1 MRKNLARSQRS
12 IYVLIA
18 TTILILCAFRVN
30 AQQTAQTQKPQDEDY
45 RIHLKAMIFDPLR
58 GAGNIAAEL
67 RLPEGT
73 AVQRRIIQ
81 FRAPLTRDQ
90 RQMLT
95 SQYGLKLTDYIP
107 NLAYLERIPDDLL
120 TKLKQV
126 DLVRAIVP
134 YQPAFK
140 ISPTIGKLKFHTE
153 ERRKMR
159 GLLLVAVLFDDA
171 DPQQVATSI
180 RGISGITNIEVED
193 LRKSG
198 APARIRFTASSQ
210 SVLPEIARLDGV
222 RWIEEVAEQ
231 MEDNG
236 NTAGTIQS
244 GTPGNTPIW
253 DRGIHG
259 EGQIIG
265 VIDSGAVDIGHCFF
279 EDPTNNTP
287 GPTHRKVLE
296 VRPAINNGHSTFVAG
311 IALGDDFNNP
321 GATANRGNAWAA
333 RLVSGGRAEGI
344 FNALT
349 SNNAQGV
356 RINTNSWHDN
366 TNGAGNP
373 ALYNLTASDAD
384 TFTWNNEDHVVLGSM
399 GNNGE
404 EQGPPGTAK
413 NSIGVNASQR
423 DPNEMNVGDGNPGPT
438 ADGRRKPD
446 VVTPGC
452 NINSSQIST
461 ACTIQLSNVCATSW
475 ATPAAAATTALIR
488 QYYAEGWYPT
498 GTPQPSQI
506 FTPTGALIKAT
517 LLNATIDMT
526 GVAGYPSNNEGWG
539 LARLNN
545 TLFFPGSAREL
556 RAWDIRH
563 ADGLATGE
571 FRAFAVDV
579 ASSTQPLKVTLVWTE
594 PPGAANAVNPVVNNL
609 NLTVIAPDGTTFL
622 GNVFAGGQSTTG
634 GTADALNN
642 VEQFLINAPAVGNW
656 TIRVAAPAVNV
667 GQPSQGFAVV
677 ATARMSAPQIQV
689 PGSLSMT
696 GLCIGGNSIQTLNV
710 CNTGV
715 GNLIVDP
722 ITSSNPSFSVTTPT
736 SGYPVTISPDFCFP
750 FQVVFNAGVAGAQ
763 STVLTIPTNDP
774 DHPNTIVNVSG
785 DVGMPD
791 IRVTG
796 STDFGIHSAWTPA
809 EKRISVCNTGS
820 CDLTVSSATVA
831 CPDFTLINNPFPA
844 KVSPDSCLDVVVRFT
859 PVEPYSKS
867 CDLTIASNDPDT
879 PSVTRTLTGKTPP
892 LFSVHSG
899 LVIPHGALNNIA
911 KVGSSINV
919 DFVYPFTH
927 HWAWDLRV
935 GFSHFDGEPALP
947 DIDVTSVLVN
957 VKYIFNPSG
966 SIRVFG
972 NGGGGMYHF
981 DPGDFEGGGNLGFGV
996 NVPVGR
1002 LFQIEGTYNHH
1013 WAFTASPVFRFSQI
1027 QAGLLVSF

>member
-1 MRKNLARSQRS
+1 MLKNLVGFQKSC
-12 IYVLIA
+12 IA
-18 TTILILCAFRVN
+18 VTLLLLCGFTVN

-45 RIHLKAMIFDPLR
+45 RIHLKAMVFDPLR
-58 GAGNIAAEL
+58 GPGNIAAEL
-67 RLPEGT
+67 RIPEGT
-73 AVQRRIIQ
+73 AIQRRIIQ

-90 RQMLT
+90 RQMLI

-210 SVLPEIARLDGV
+210 SVSPEIARLDGV

-279 EDPTNNTP
+279 QDPTNNTP

-321 GATANRGNAWAA
+321 GAAANRGNAWAA

-373 ALYNLTASDAD
+373 AVYNLTASDAD

-498 GTPQPSQI
+498 GTPQPSQV

-722 ITSSNPSFSVTTPT
+722 ITSSNPSFSVTTPS

-750 FQVVFNAGVAGAQ
+750 FQVVFNAGTSGSQ

-785 DVGMPD
+785 DVGVPD

-820 CDLTVSSATVA
+820 CDLTVNSATVA

-844 KVSPDSCLDVVVRFT
+844 TVSHDSCLDLVVRFT
-859 PVEPYSKS
+859 PSEPYSKS

-1002 LFQIEGTYNHH
+1002 RFQIEGTYNHH